1 MRIISLT
8 EKINRD
14 QKIIWK
20 WISDYGNI
28 HRIHPALTH
37 SYIVGDKQCGV
48 GAIRVCEMPGKNFMK
63 EQVVEWEEGRFFT
76 IELIETSMPM
86 KSARATI
93 GINELAENLS
103 ELYMKVSYTPKFGV
117 FGKIMDILVLQFM
130 MKKMMEGI
138 FKTLKK
144 EIA

>member
-93 GINELAENLS
+93 WCFRKNHGYFSVTIYDEKNDGRH
-103 ELYMKVSYTPKFGV
+103 F
-117 FGKIMDILVLQFM
+117 
-130 MKKMMEGI
+130 
-138 FKTLKK
+138 
-144 EIA
+144 